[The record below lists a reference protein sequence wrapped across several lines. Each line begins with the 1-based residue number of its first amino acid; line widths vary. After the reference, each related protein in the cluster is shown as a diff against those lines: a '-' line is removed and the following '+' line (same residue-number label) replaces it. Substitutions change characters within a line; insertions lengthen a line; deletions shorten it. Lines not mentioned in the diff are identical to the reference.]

1 MSVSTF
7 HTDTMQSVIKSPVA
21 DIHKVHKCLVKNIDD
36 HSKDTKVNY
45 VNDTPSTTLSDSDVV
60 LSKNEQ
66 LNKFKPKEIC
76 YYNMINKFYKHCDTS
91 YIIKMIDIING
102 DSDISLRI
110 LDWFVTRYS
119 NRKKIVIPV
128 GDEVIDVHISYKAQ
142 LKSYK
147 KKYFD
152 PFKRRAK
159 FEYKFKVVQ
168 KEICTTLG
176 QLNFFRWAIENSIID
191 YVEKSYDAIT
201 HEMNISNKNDK
212 KRKKEK
218 SIEQL
223 VVPQNKGITKNNI
236 IGINVTKQIVP
247 QEDFKIILTFD

>member
-1 MSVSTF
+1 MSASTLKGLSKN
-7 HTDTMQSVIKSPVA
+7 TDEQSNGTQIITS
-21 DIHKVHKCLVKNIDD
+21 
-36 HSKDTKVNY
+36 SE
-45 VNDTPSTTLSDSDVV
+45 SDVV
-60 LSKNEQ
+60 LSKEVQ
-66 LNKFKPKEIC
+66 LKKFKPKEIC
-76 YYNMINKFYKHCDTS
+76 YYNMIHKFYKQTNVSHIT
-91 YIIKMIDIING
+91 KMIDIING
-102 DSDISLRI
+102 ESNISLRI

-119 NRKKIVIPV
+119 NRKKIVISV

-159 FEYKFKVVQ
+159 FEYNFKSVQ
-168 KEICTTLG
+168 KKICTTLG

-191 YVEKSYDAIT
+191 YVEKNYDSIT

-223 VVPQNKGITKNNI
+223 VIPQTKGMTKNNI

>member
-1 MSVSTF
+1 MSASTF
-7 HTDTMQSVIKSPVA
+7 KGLS
-21 DIHKVHKCLVKNIDD
+21 KNIDEQSNGT
-36 HSKDTKVNY
+36 HHEV
-45 VNDTPSTTLSDSDVV
+45 VQITTSSESDVV
-60 LSKNEQ
+60 LPKEVQ
-66 LNKFKPKEIC
+66 LKKFKPKEIC
-76 YYNMINKFYKHCDTS
+76 YYNMINKFYKQTNVSHIT
-91 YIIKMIDIING
+91 KMIDIING
-102 DSDISLRI
+102 DSNISLRI

-119 NRKKIVIPV
+119 NRKKVVISV

-159 FEYKFKVVQ
+159 FEYNFKSVQ
-168 KEICTTLG
+168 KKICTTLG
-176 QLNFFRWAIENSIID
+176 QLNFFRWAIENSIIE
-191 YVEKSYDAIT
+191 YVEKSYDSIT

-223 VVPQNKGITKNNI
+223 VIPQTKGMTKNNI